1 MDKTG
6 LPCSLRCGVSATPL
20 GVSDRLTFFP
30 LRPTWFIHSP
40 ETMRFEHFP
49 IGRVPRPSMTTHL
62 STTASGDALHGT
74 TLVVR
79 IAVHRAALEPPAITE
94 IRDIEAA
101 AIIEAAFSHV
111 AQISSVPPLALREI
125 IENLIHAGFTDALI
139 TVLDAGRTV
148 RVSDRGPGISDPR
161 RAAEPGYTTANEAI
175 RGVVRGAGSGLAL
188 ATGLVAAE
196 GGALEIQD
204 NLGGGCV
211 VTISIDGPAAPDDLA
226 PAGQPSDV
234 QRRLLALLLE
244 MAPAH
249 PEAMSRE
256 LDLPLGVCGRELVL
270 LEHRGLVARFADGGR
285 VLTERGA
292 AIVATLF

>member
-1 MDKTG
+1 
-6 LPCSLRCGVSATPL
+6 
-20 GVSDRLTFFP
+20 
-30 LRPTWFIHSP
+30 
-40 ETMRFEHFP
+40 
-49 IGRVPRPSMTTHL
+49 MTTNLPDTL
-62 STTASGDALHGT
+62 SDDTLRGT

-79 IAVHRAALEPPAITE
+79 VAVHRAALEPPLITE

-101 AIIEAAFSHV
+101 AIIESTFACV
-111 AQISSVPPLALREI
+111 AQVSSVPPLALREI
-125 IENLIHAGFTDALI
+125 IENLIHAGFTDALV

-148 RVSDRGPGISDPR
+148 RVSDRGPGITDPR
-161 RAAEPGYTTANEAI
+161 RAVEPGYTTADEYI
-175 RGVVRGAGSGLAL
+175 RSIVRGAGSGLAL
-188 ATGLVAAE
+188 AQGLVAAE
-196 GGALEIQD
+196 GGTLDIND

-211 VTISIDGPAAPDDLA
+211 VTIAVEGAPAPDD
-226 PAGQPSDV
+226 PAVPSQPSDA

-249 PEAMSRE
+249 PESMARE
-256 LDLPLGVCGRELVL
+256 LQLPLGVVGRELVL

>member
-1 MDKTG
+1 
-6 LPCSLRCGVSATPL
+6 
-20 GVSDRLTFFP
+20 
-30 LRPTWFIHSP
+30 
-40 ETMRFEHFP
+40 
-49 IGRVPRPSMTTHL
+49 MTTNLPDTL
-62 STTASGDALHGT
+62 SEDALSGP

-79 IAVHRAALEPPAITE
+79 VAVHRAALEPPAITE
-94 IRDIEAA
+94 IRDIEPA
-101 AIIEAAFSHV
+101 AIIEATFATV
-111 AQISSVPPLALREI
+111 AQVSSVPPLALREV

-148 RVSDRGPGISDPR
+148 RVSDRGPGIADPR
-161 RAAEPGYTTANEAI
+161 RAMEPGYTTADERI

-188 ATGLVAAE
+188 AQGLVATE
-196 GGALEIQD
+196 GGTLDIQD

-211 VTISIDGPAAPDDLA
+211 VTIAIDGPPAPDD
-226 PAGQPSDV
+226 PSSAGTPSDA

-249 PEAMSRE
+249 PEAMARE
-256 LDLPLGVCGRELVL
+256 LGLPLGVVGRELVL
-270 LEHRGLVARFADGGR
+270 MEHRGLVARFADGGR